1 LNKISSIISLLRVQ
15 QWYKNIIIFFGIVF
29 ALELI
34 SPTNI
39 FISILGFIALCLIT
53 SAGYIR
59 NDIIDLQQ
67 DKTHPEKCKRPLPSG
82 QITLKK
88 ANIIFLIILGI
99 GLLLSFSLDL
109 LFGVFMTALIINT
122 EIYSRITKNIVFLD
136 IFVIGLN
143 FVIRAVSGIVL
154 INTPISPLTTMPLLS
169 HVWIVFGVFFVALFL
184 GFMKRKSELIT
195 LKNSAD
201 SHRKVLSHYT
211 KISLN
216 ISVFISAIVI
226 LAIFTIYSVIGPFD
240 DGRLILTVPF
250 IALIILRLSY
260 LSKINHILIQKNEF
274 YKDKLTAIAIISY
287 SIFTLIL
294 LYTDFYSNFILTNL

>member
-1 LNKISSIISLLRVQ
+1 MNKINSIITLLRVQ

-29 ALELI
+29 ALELV
-34 SPTNI
+34 SPANI
-39 FISILGFIALCLIT
+39 FVTVLGFIALCLIT

-59 NDIIDLQQ
+59 NDILDLQQ
-67 DKTHPEKCKRPLPSG
+67 DKIHPEKCKRPLPSG

-88 ANIIFLIILGI
+88 ANTIFLIIIGI

-109 LFGVFMTALIINT
+109 LFGVFMIALIINT

-136 IFVIGLN
+136 IFAIGIN
-143 FVIRAVSGIVL
+143 FVIRAVCGIVL
-154 INTPISPLTTMPLLS
+154 INTPISP
-169 HVWIVFGVFFVALFL
+169 WIIFGVFCVALFL
-184 GFMKRKSELIT
+184 GFMKRKSEITT

-201 SHRKVLSHYT
+201 RHRKVLSRYT
-211 KISLN
+211 KFSLN
-216 ISVFISAIVI
+216 ISVFVSAMMII
-226 LAIFTIYSVIGPFD
+226 TIFTIYSVIGPFD
-240 DGRLILTVPF
+240 DGRLILTIPF
-250 IALIILRLSY
+250 IALIILRQLY

-274 YKDKLTAIAIISY
+274 YKDKLTAIVIVSY

>member
-1 LNKISSIISLLRVQ
+1 MNKISSIISLLRVQ

-29 ALELI
+29 ALELV
-34 SPTNI
+34 SPANI
-39 FISILGFIALCLIT
+39 FVSVLGFIALCLIT
-53 SAGYIR
+53 SGGYIR

-67 DKTHPEKCKRPLPSG
+67 DKIHPEKCKRPLPSG

-88 ANIIFLIILGI
+88 ANITFLIITGI

-109 LFGVFMTALIINT
+109 LFGVFMIALIINT

-136 IFVIGLN
+136 IFVIGIN

-154 INTPISPLTTMPLLS
+154 INTPVSP
-169 HVWIVFGVFFVALFL
+169 WIVFGVFFVALFL
-184 GFMKRKSELIT
+184 GFMKRKSEIIT
-195 LKNSAD
+195 LKSLAG
-201 SHRKVLSHYT
+201 SHRKVLNNYT

-216 ISVFISAIVI
+216 ISVFISAMMI
-226 LAIFTIYSVIGPFD
+226 LAIFTIYSVIGPSDELKQQIFD

-250 IALIILRLSY
+250 IAFIILRQLY

-274 YKDKLTAIAIISY
+274 YKDRLTAIAIISY

>member
-1 LNKISSIISLLRVQ
+1 MNKISSIISLLRVK

-29 ALELI
+29 ALELV
-34 SPTNI
+34 SPANI
-39 FISILGFIALCLIT
+39 FVSILGFIALCLIT

-59 NDIIDLQQ
+59 NDILDLQQ
-67 DKTHPEKCKRPLPSG
+67 DKIHPEKCKRPLPSG

-88 ANIIFLIILGI
+88 ANTVFLIIIGI

-109 LFGVFMTALIINT
+109 LFGVFMIALIINT

-136 IFVIGLN
+136 VFAIGIN
-143 FVIRAVSGIVL
+143 FVIRAVCGIVL
-154 INTPISPLTTMPLLS
+154 INTPISP
-169 HVWIVFGVFFVALFL
+169 WIVFGVFCVALFL
-184 GFMKRKSELIT
+184 GFMKRKSEITT
-195 LKNSAD
+195 LKNSAS
-201 SHRKVLSHYT
+201 SHRKVLSRYT
-211 KISLN
+211 KFSLN
-216 ISVFISAIVI
+216 ISVFISAMMI

-250 IALIILRLSY
+250 IALIILRQLY
-260 LSKINHILIQKNEF
+260 LSKINHTLIQKNEF

-294 LYTDFYSNFILTNL
+294 LYTEFYSNFILTNL

>member
-1 LNKISSIISLLRVQ
+1 MNKISSIISLLRVQ

-29 ALELI
+29 ALELV
-34 SPTNI
+34 SPANI
-39 FISILGFIALCLIT
+39 FVSVLGFIALCLIT
-53 SAGYIR
+53 SGGYIR

-67 DKTHPEKCKRPLPSG
+67 DKIHPEKCKRPLPSG

-88 ANIIFLIILGI
+88 ANITFLIITGI

-109 LFGVFMTALIINT
+109 LFGVFMIALIINT
-122 EIYSRITKNIVFLD
+122 EIYSRVTKNIVFLD
-136 IFVIGLN
+136 VFVIGIN

-154 INTPISPLTTMPLLS
+154 INTPISP
-169 HVWIVFGVFFVALFL
+169 WIILGVFFVALFL
-184 GFMKRKSELIT
+184 GFMKRKSEIIT

-201 SHRKVLSHYT
+201 SHRKVLKHYT
-211 KISLN
+211 KSLLN
-216 ISVFISAIVI
+216 TSVFISAMMV

-250 IALIILRLSY
+250 IAFIILRQLH
-260 LSKINHILIQKNEF
+260 LSKINHTLIQKNEF
-274 YKDKLTAIAIISY
+274 YKDKLTALAIISY

-294 LYTDFYSNFILTNL
+294 LYTDFYSNLIFTNL

>member
-29 ALELI
+29 ALELV
-34 SPTNI
+34 SPANI
-39 FISILGFIALCLIT
+39 FVSILGFIALCLIT

-59 NDIIDLQQ
+59 NDILDLQQ
-67 DKTHPEKCKRPLPSG
+67 DKIHPEKCKRPLPSG

-88 ANIIFLIILGI
+88 ANTVFLIIIGI

-109 LFGVFMTALIINT
+109 LFGVFMIALIINT

-136 IFVIGLN
+136 VFAIGIN
-143 FVIRAVSGIVL
+143 FVIRAVCGIVL
-154 INTPISPLTTMPLLS
+154 INTPISP
-169 HVWIVFGVFFVALFL
+169 WIVFGVFCVALFL
-184 GFMKRKSELIT
+184 GFMKRKSEITT
-195 LKNSAD
+195 LKNSAS
-201 SHRKVLSHYT
+201 SHRKVLSRYT
-211 KISLN
+211 KFSLN
-216 ISVFISAIVI
+216 ISVFISAMMII
-226 LAIFTIYSVIGPFD
+226 TIFTIYSVIGPFD
-240 DGRLILTVPF
+240 DGRLILTIPF
-250 IALIILRLSY
+250 IALIILRQLY

-274 YKDKLTAIAIISY
+274 YKDKLTAIVIISY

>member
-1 LNKISSIISLLRVQ
+1 MRVQ

-29 ALELI
+29 ALELV
-34 SPTNI
+34 SPANI
-39 FISILGFIALCLIT
+39 FVSVLGFIALCLIT
-53 SAGYIR
+53 SSGYIR

-67 DKTHPEKCKRPLPSG
+67 DKIHPEKCKRPLPSG

-88 ANIIFLIILGI
+88 ANITFLIITGI

-109 LFGVFMTALIINT
+109 LFGVFMIALIINT

-136 IFVIGLN
+136 IFVIGIN

-154 INTPISPLTTMPLLS
+154 INTQISP
-169 HVWIVFGVFFVALFL
+169 WIVFGVFFVALFL
-184 GFMKRKSELIT
+184 GFMKRKSEIIT
-195 LKNSAD
+195 LKNSAG
-201 SHRKVLSHYT
+201 SHRKVLNHYT

-216 ISVFISAIVI
+216 ISVFISAIMI
-226 LAIFTIYSVIGPFD
+226 LAIFTIYSVIGPFH

-250 IALIILRLSY
+250 IAFIILRLSY

>member
-1 LNKISSIISLLRVQ
+1 MNKISSIISLLRVQ

-29 ALELI
+29 ALELV
-34 SPTNI
+34 SPANI
-39 FISILGFIALCLIT
+39 FVSILGFIALCLIT

-59 NDIIDLQQ
+59 NDILDLQQ
-67 DKTHPEKCKRPLPSG
+67 DKIHPEKCKRPLPSG

-88 ANIIFLIILGI
+88 ANTVFLIIIGI

-109 LFGVFMTALIINT
+109 LFGVFMIALIINT

-136 IFVIGLN
+136 VFAIGIN
-143 FVIRAVSGIVL
+143 FVIRAVCGIVL
-154 INTPISPLTTMPLLS
+154 INTPISP
-169 HVWIVFGVFFVALFL
+169 WIVFGVFCVALFL
-184 GFMKRKSELIT
+184 GFMKRKSEITT
-195 LKNSAD
+195 LKNSAS
-201 SHRKVLSHYT
+201 SHRKVLSRYT
-211 KISLN
+211 KFSLN
-216 ISVFISAIVI
+216 ISVFISAMMI

-240 DGRLILTVPF
+240 DGRLILTIPF
-250 IALIILRLSY
+250 IALIILRQLY

-274 YKDKLTAIAIISY
+274 YKDKLTAIVIISY

>member
-1 LNKISSIISLLRVQ
+1 MNKISSIISLLRVQ

-29 ALELI
+29 ALELV
-34 SPTNI
+34 SPANI
-39 FISILGFIALCLIT
+39 FVSILGFIALCLIT

-59 NDIIDLQQ
+59 NDILDLQQ
-67 DKTHPEKCKRPLPSG
+67 DKIHPEKCKRPLPSG

-88 ANIIFLIILGI
+88 ANTVFLIIIGI

-109 LFGVFMTALIINT
+109 LFGVFMIALIINT

-136 IFVIGLN
+136 VFAIGIN
-143 FVIRAVSGIVL
+143 FVIRAVCGIVL
-154 INTPISPLTTMPLLS
+154 INTPISP
-169 HVWIVFGVFFVALFL
+169 WIVFGVFCVALFL
-184 GFMKRKSELIT
+184 GFMKRKSEITT
-195 LKNSAD
+195 LKNSAS
-201 SHRKVLSHYT
+201 SHRKVLSRYT
-211 KISLN
+211 KFSLN
-216 ISVFISAIVI
+216 ISVFISAMMIITV
-226 LAIFTIYSVIGPFD
+226 FTIYSVIGPFD

-250 IALIILRLSY
+250 IALIILRQLY

>member
-1 LNKISSIISLLRVQ
+1 MNKIHSVITLLRVQ

-29 ALELI
+29 ALELV
-34 SPTNI
+34 SPANI
-39 FISILGFIALCLIT
+39 FVTVLGFIALCLIT

-59 NDIIDLQQ
+59 NDILDLQQ
-67 DKTHPEKCKRPLPSG
+67 DKIHPEKCKRPLPSG

-88 ANIIFLIILGI
+88 ANTIFLIIIGI

-109 LFGVFMTALIINT
+109 LFGVFMIALIINT

-136 IFVIGLN
+136 IFAIGIN
-143 FVIRAVSGIVL
+143 FVIRAVCGIVL
-154 INTPISPLTTMPLLS
+154 INTPISP
-169 HVWIVFGVFFVALFL
+169 WIIFGVFCVALFL
-184 GFMKRKSELIT
+184 GFMKRKSEITT

-201 SHRKVLSHYT
+201 RHRKVLSRYT
-211 KISLN
+211 KFSLN
-216 ISVFISAIVI
+216 ISVFVSAMMII
-226 LAIFTIYSVIGPFD
+226 TIFTIYSVIGPFD
-240 DGRLILTVPF
+240 DGRLILTIPF
-250 IALIILRLSY
+250 IALIILRQLY

-274 YKDKLTAIAIISY
+274 YKDKLTAIVIVSY

>member
-1 LNKISSIISLLRVQ
+1 MKIVILNKISSVISLLRVQ

-29 ALELI
+29 ALELV
-34 SPTNI
+34 SPANI
-39 FISILGFIALCLIT
+39 FVSILGFIALCLIT

-59 NDIIDLQQ
+59 NDILDLQQ
-67 DKTHPEKCKRPLPSG
+67 DKIHPEKCKRPLPSG

-88 ANIIFLIILGI
+88 ANTVFLIIIGI

-109 LFGVFMTALIINT
+109 LFGVFMIALIINT

-136 IFVIGLN
+136 VFAIGIN
-143 FVIRAVSGIVL
+143 FVIRAVCGIVL
-154 INTPISPLTTMPLLS
+154 INTPISP
-169 HVWIVFGVFFVALFL
+169 WIVFGVFCVALFL
-184 GFMKRKSELIT
+184 GFMKRKSETIT

-201 SHRKVLSHYT
+201 SHRKVLKHYT
-211 KISLN
+211 KSSLN
-216 ISVFISAIVI
+216 ISVFISAMMV

-250 IALIILRLSY
+250 IAFIILRQLH
-260 LSKINHILIQKNEF
+260 LSKINHTLIQKNEF
-274 YKDKLTAIAIISY
+274 YKDKLTALAIISY

-294 LYTDFYSNFILTNL
+294 LYTDFYSNLIFTNL